1 MRSGI
6 TRQALRRHRWTLA
19 GPACTQ
25 LLGAAVIAVM
35 FITAASRG
43 APDRSAPDRR
53 SVRAGGMTDTV
64 AVFLGDSIYLSVII
78 LAVTM
83 SLAVSRQLRDIALL
97 RAIGATPG
105 QLRRSVVL
113 QAAVVS
119 LPASVLGVA
128 LAVPLGHGWVA
139 LLRSHGA
146 LPDAVRFTP
155 ELIVLPIVA
164 GIQLATSVVGAAV
177 AGRRTTRLAPAIALS
192 ETSGD
197 RRHIGPVRI
206 ALGSTL
212 VGGGIV
218 GSAVVSSL
226 AADEADAAAL
236 FVLLAECVGI
246 GLLGPVV
253 LRAAAA
259 AFRPLLPDGLPRLAL
274 DNVTAMSRPLAGTLV
289 PLVLAM
295 AFAGVKI
302 AVRTTS
308 AAVTGS
314 PGSPTEVWTDYSGTT
329 VFCAFA
335 GVAALN
341 TLVTVLVAR
350 GRDLAVLQLAGGTRR
365 RLLLMVSGE
374 AALVSTTA
382 VLLAGVAAG
391 ATLLPMLHTS
401 LGTWLPRFPA
411 PVVAGGLLL
420 ALGVVAAGMV
430 LPAAA
435 LTRRPP
441 LQRTGGAG

>member
-35 FITAASRG
+35 IMTAWSLTASG
-43 APDRSAPDRR
+43 LSAADQH
-53 SVRAGGMTDTV
+53 SVHAGGMADTT
-64 AVFLGDSIYLSVII
+64 AVFLGDSVYLSMIVV
-78 LAVTM
+78 AVTM

-97 RAIGATPG
+97 RSIGATPG

-113 QAAVVS
+113 QALAVS
-119 LPASVLGVA
+119 LPASVLGFA
-128 LAVPLGHGWVA
+128 MAVPLGYGWVA

-155 ELIVLPIVA
+155 ELVVLPIVA
-164 GIQLATSVVGAAV
+164 GIQLATSVVGAGV

-197 RRHIGPVRI
+197 RRHIGPVRS
-206 ALGSTL
+206 ALGLLL
-212 VGGGIV
+212 VGGGVV
-218 GSAVVSSL
+218 GSVVVSSL
-226 AADEADAAAL
+226 AADQADAAAL
-236 FVLLAECVGI
+236 FVLLAECIGI
-246 GLLGPVV
+246 GALAPVV

-259 AFRPLLPDGLPRLAL
+259 VFRPLLPDGLPRLAL
-274 DNVTAMSRPLAGTLV
+274 DNISAMSRPLAGTLV
-289 PLVLAM
+289 PLVLSM
-295 AFAGVKI
+295 AFAGVKV

-341 TLVTVLVAR
+341 ALVTVIVAR
-350 GRDLAVLQLAGGTRR
+350 GLDLAVLQLAGGTRL
-365 RLLLMVSGE
+365 RLLLMVTGE
-374 AALVSTTA
+374 AALVAATA

-411 PVVAGGLLL
+411 PVLATGLLL
-420 ALGVVAAGMV
+420 ALGVVTVGMV
-430 LPAAA
+430 LPAAV

-441 LQRTGGAG
+441 LQRMGGAG